1 MAFDESKATYK
12 QIISRVKALK
22 EELETG
28 KALNQEDTKR
38 YKASEKEYKLLTK
51 KYDLKSDI
59 NTLSKEELELQNKI
73 TAEYTATQDEAKKLG
88 DNIQQQIESIPLIG
102 GAIPKMLGLED
113 LGDQFAD
120 AIVAPNAEAGEGI
133 KKNTVLQRIFNFVTS
148 LNPMGAILIAITAIA
163 AIFKFLVG
171 GARDLGKELNVSAQQ
186 ADDMRFNLMKAEA
199 SMKLMGFDS
208 ADLKET
214 MKATNAEFGDL
225 SMMSVSA
232 SQDISMLAQNLGT
245 SGENIV
251 KINKSLID
259 LTGMSME
266 AATNFSEMAAGLAAA
281 ANVSTARVIED
292 IAQNASKFAEF
303 SMSGADGLAEAA
315 VEAAKVGTSLSA
327 VLGVADKLLDFESQ
341 ITAQFEAQVLT
352 GKNINLETARRKA
365 LEGDM
370 LGLTQ
375 EIQKSVGSLGEIQS
389 MNVIERRA
397 IAEAIGLSADDLLKV
412 ARGEAIKE
420 QESVQSLQKKT
431 NTILIEGF
439 SDNIKA
445 VKDQKSVVDFGT
457 IY

>member
-214 MKATNAEFGDL
+214 IKATNAEFGDL

>member
-1 MAFDESKATYK
+1 MAFDETTATYK

-28 KALNQEDTKR
+28 KALGQQDKER
-38 YKASEKEYKLLTK
+38 YKSADEEYKQLTK

-59 NTLSKEELELQNKI
+59 NEVSKEELELQNKI

-88 DNIQQQIESIPLIG
+88 DNIQQQLESIPLIG
-102 GAIPKMLGLED
+102 GALPKMLGLED
-113 LGDQFAD
+113 LGDQFAE
-120 AIVAPNAEAGEGI
+120 AIVVPNAKAGDGI
-133 KKNTVLQRIFNFVTS
+133 KKNTALQRVWNFITS
-148 LNPMGAILIAITAIA
+148 MNPIGLILVALTAIVG
-163 AIFKFLVG
+163 IYKFLVG

-186 ADDMRFNLMKAEA
+186 ANDMRFNLIKAEA

-232 SQDISMLAQNLGT
+232 SKDISMLAQNLGT

-266 AATNFSEMAAGLAAA
+266 AATNFSKMAAGLAAA
-281 ANVSTARVIED
+281 ANVSTSRVIED

-315 VEAAKVGTSLSA
+315 VQAAKVGSSLSV

-352 GKNINLETARRKA
+352 GKNINLEAARRKA

-370 LGLTQ
+370 LGLTT
-375 EIQKSVGSLGEIQS
+375 EIQKTVGSLGEIQS
-389 MNVIERRA
+389 MNVLERRA

-420 QESVQSLQKKT
+420 QESQQSLQKKT
-431 NTILIEGF
+431 NNILIEGF
-439 SDNIKA
+439 SDNIEA
-445 VKDQKSVVDFGT
+445 VKNQKSVVDFGT